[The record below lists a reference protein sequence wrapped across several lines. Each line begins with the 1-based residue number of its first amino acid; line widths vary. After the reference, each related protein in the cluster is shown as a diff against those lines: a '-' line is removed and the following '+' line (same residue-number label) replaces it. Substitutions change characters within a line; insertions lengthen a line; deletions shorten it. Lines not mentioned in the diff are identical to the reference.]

1 MDRYYLPEIFTHTMD
16 GLDLSNHIVAT
27 YYMKDRLEGE
37 KFIEHFSGCT
47 PGWPPSWWA
56 NTDLTS

>member
-27 YYMKDRLEGE
+27 YYM
-37 KFIEHFSGCT
+37 
-47 PGWPPSWWA
+47 
-56 NTDLTS
+56 DLTS